1 MVIPKLAP
9 NQIEKDNSK
18 HDKIAE
24 TETKLND

>member
-18 HDKIAE
+18 HDKIAK
-24 TETKLND
+24 TKLND